1 MYVYMHTFVCIRFIS
16 AVYYISCVYLC
27 TEGAF
32 IEVTDEQPLPS
43 TMSLVLT
50 DILGVR
56 TYCTGLRFY
65 RPFIAE
71 EVSA

>member
-1 MYVYMHTFVCIRFIS
+1 MYDVY
-16 AVYYISCVYLC
+16 

-32 IEVTDEQPLPS
+32 IEVTDEQPHPS

-65 RPFIAE
+65 RPFVVV
-71 EVSA
+71 EVSAQYYVLINLHY